1 MMDVSEQ
8 VETKSVLPLGAI
20 ASYLAFLLF
29 LVLLQ
34 SFWKDALSSRD
45 IGLLNLLVPIL
56 FGAANLLLA
65 WKLAR
70 TSPLA
75 VWNPLFWL
83 LLAST
88 LYYGLGQLVHILG
101 NPDTIQRVNKTYFV
115 DQAGLARTN
124 LLNTVGVMTIVGAYL
139 ATALMTKLRSVGVNA
154 DADAEAQDRRGISE
168 AKWAA
173 ILFLLIGLPVKYFLQ
188 LPYDLGLLTWVLP
201 GSIKYLGTLSGVA
214 IIPLYWLHKKRG
226 GIYRPLFLSLIIS
239 ESLVSLV
246 TLSKLEMIKTA
257 LFVLLGS
264 QLVKPG
270 FKRLLAG
277 GVVLALAY
285 VLVLNPFVTFAR
297 VAIKRA
303 AASDLSQVMDLVE
316 QYKKQSSAVQ
326 DFEFPQAQLWWARLA
341 YSNVELFAIRQY
353 DRGQSGTTF
362 QLAPYTLIPRFIMPE
377 KPWMNSGL
385 EFTYLITGDRTM
397 LSATGLGAIGEG
409 YWNGG
414 WLGVAIVGVVIG
426 VLMAGL
432 TVFSIRAVTARAFM
446 FLPISLAGIMLGL
459 RIDDWFVP
467 TYIGTSL
474 QLLLVYCVFR
484 FVIYPIFSGY
494 SDASRADAV
503 QDAIHGRITRSEE
516 SNRRYA
522 LVEKV

>member
-1 MMDVSEQ
+1 MDASLQ
-8 VETKSVLPLGAI
+8 VETKSVLPVGAI

-34 SFWKDALSSRD
+34 SFWKDALSSKD
-45 IGLLNLLVPIL
+45 IGLLNLLVPLL
-56 FGAANLLLA
+56 FGAANLLLV

-75 VWNPLFWL
+75 IWNPLFWL

-101 NPDTIQRVNKTYFV
+101 NPDTIQRVNKIYFV
-115 DQAGLARTN
+115 DQEGLARTN
-124 LLNTVGVMTIVGAYL
+124 LLNIVGIMAIVGAYL
-139 ATALMTKLRSVGVNA
+139 ATALMTRLRSVGVRS
-154 DADAEAQDRRGISE
+154 DIDTEAQDRRGLSE
-168 AKWAA
+168 AKWAVV
-173 ILFLLIGLPVKYFLQ
+173 LFLLIGLPVKYFLQ

-214 IIPLYWLHKKRG
+214 IIPLYWLYKKHG
-226 GIYRPLFLSLIIS
+226 GIYRPVFLVLVIS
-239 ESLVSLV
+239 EVLVSLV
-246 TLSKLEMIKTA
+246 TLSKLEMIKIA

-264 QLVKPG
+264 QLVNPG
-270 FKRLLAG
+270 LKKLLASG
-277 GVVLALAY
+277 MVLAVVYA
-285 VLVLNPFVTFAR
+285 LVLNPFVTFAR
-297 VAIKRA
+297 VAIKRS
-303 AASDLSQVMDLVE
+303 AASDLSQVIGLVE
-316 QYKKQSSAVQ
+316 QYQKQGSAVQ
-326 DFEFPQAQLWWARLA
+326 DLEFPQAQLWWARLA
-341 YSNVELFAIRQY
+341 YSNVELFAMRQY
-353 DRGQSGTTF
+353 DRGHSGTTF

-397 LSATGLGAIGEG
+397 LSATGLGVIGEG

-414 WLGVAIVGVVIG
+414 WLGVAVVGVVIG

-484 FVIYPIFSGY
+484 FVVYPVCSGY
-494 SDASRADAV
+494 PAAPPAAV
-503 QDAIHGRITRSEE
+503 IQDPTHGQIARSED
-516 SNRRYA
+516 STRRYA
-522 LVEKV
+522 LVEKL

>member
-1 MMDVSEQ
+1 
-8 VETKSVLPLGAI
+8 
-20 ASYLAFLLF
+20 
-29 LVLLQ
+29 
-34 SFWKDALSSRD
+34 
-45 IGLLNLLVPIL
+45 
-56 FGAANLLLA
+56 
-65 WKLAR
+65 
-70 TSPLA
+70 
-75 VWNPLFWL
+75 
-83 LLAST
+83 
-88 LYYGLGQLVHILG
+88 
-101 NPDTIQRVNKTYFV
+101 
-115 DQAGLARTN
+115 
-124 LLNTVGVMTIVGAYL
+124 
-139 ATALMTKLRSVGVNA
+139 
-154 DADAEAQDRRGISE
+154 
-168 AKWAA
+168 
-173 ILFLLIGLPVKYFLQ
+173 
-188 LPYDLGLLTWVLP
+188 
-201 GSIKYLGTLSGVA
+201 
-214 IIPLYWLHKKRG
+214 
-226 GIYRPLFLSLIIS
+226 
-239 ESLVSLV
+239 
-246 TLSKLEMIKTA
+246 
-257 LFVLLGS
+257 
-264 QLVKPG
+264 
-270 FKRLLAG
+270 
-277 GVVLALAY
+277 
-285 VLVLNPFVTFAR
+285 
-297 VAIKRA
+297 
-303 AASDLSQVMDLVE
+303 MDLVE